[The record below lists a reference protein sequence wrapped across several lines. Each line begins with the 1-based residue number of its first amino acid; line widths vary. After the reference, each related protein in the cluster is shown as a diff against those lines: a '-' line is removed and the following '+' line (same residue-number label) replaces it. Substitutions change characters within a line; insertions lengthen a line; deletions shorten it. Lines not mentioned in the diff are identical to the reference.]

1 VSMKSVAAIALVV
14 ISMALPA
21 CAQRGSGHGGSSGHS
36 GFSGGGARGFR
47 GGFSAG
53 ASGRYAGSSGRSGGR
68 GLSMPRG
75 FQRPGMGAYRG
86 GTPYRGLTPLTG
98 SWRYRRPYISPFRTG
113 FGYGFP
119 GWGAPYYLSAPDFD
133 DYDDDSSGQQ
143 SSYGYDQQPDAG
155 EQEPDQPLSPYAPAP
170 YPGGPYA
177 PAPYPGPSYPGPSYS
192 APSAGPHSRP
202 APAKEQAVTLVFK
215 DGRQPEQIHNYLMTA
230 NTLYVEDPRH
240 REIPID
246 ELDLAATAKLNREAG
261 VDFALPGASR

>member
-1 VSMKSVAAIALVV
+1 MSMKSVAAIALVV
-14 ISMALPA
+14 ISMALPV
-21 CAQRGSGHGGSSGHS
+21 CAQRGSGHGGSSGHA

-53 ASGRYAGSSGRSGGR
+53 ASGRYAGSSGRTGGGR

-75 FQRPGMGAYRG
+75 FQRPGMSAYRG
-86 GTPYRGLTPLTG
+86 RNPLTG
-98 SWRYRRPYISPFRTG
+98 SWRYRRPYISPFRAG

-155 EQEPDQPLSPYAPAP
+155 EQEPEQPMGPYPPAP

-177 PAPYPGPSYPGPSYS
+177 PAPYPGPSYS
-192 APSAGPHSRP
+192 APSTEPHSRP
-202 APAKEQAVTLVFK
+202 APAREQAVTLVFK

-261 VDFALPGASR
+261 VNFELPGGSR